1 MDLQDQGDQGAPLS
15 IRFIPGRAK
24 DGATQSV
31 IRSHAMTA
39 FRSRQ
44 RRQKRLEN
52 KRNQRVPTMD
62 RALISNEMD
71 LFCHCMSLGAQRYL
85 PSNPLADS
93 RVRCAQCGR
102 NRLLIMSPSQQMV
115 LLQQQHPTITT
126 FAAAEFDPFGS
137 MTELPDHLTSNYS
150 QEINAIKKYGSYR
163 PFSYHSHVGYCCKVM
178 SESST
183 FVRPSRLVS
192 RLLYYRIWAKLNRV

>member
-1 MDLQDQGDQGAPLS
+1 MDLQDQGGHGAPLN
-15 IRFIPGRAK
+15 IRFVPGRAK

-31 IRSHAMTA
+31 IRSHAMAT

-52 KRNQRVPTMD
+52 KRNQRTPTMD
-62 RALISNEMD
+62 RVLMSNAMD
-71 LFCHCMSLGAQRYL
+71 LFCCCMSLSAQRNL
-85 PSNPLADS
+85 PSNPLADGH
-93 RVRCAQCGR
+93 VRCAQCGR

-115 LLQQQHPTITT
+115 LLQQQHPAITT

-150 QEINAIKKYGSYR
+150 QEINAIKKHGSYR
-163 PFSYHSHVGYCCKVM
+163 PSSYHSHSGILLQ
-178 SESST
+178 SH
-183 FVRPSRLVS
+183 VRILHICPV
-192 RLLYYRIWAKLNRV
+192 V

>member
-1 MDLQDQGDQGAPLS
+1 MDLQDQGGQGSPLS

-24 DGATQSV
+24 DGATQSM

-52 KRNQRVPTMD
+52 KRNQRVPTMEGP
-62 RALISNEMD
+62 LISNALG
-71 LFCHCMSLGAQRYL
+71 LFCCCMSLGAQRSL
-85 PSNPLADS
+85 PSNPLADG
-93 RVRCAQCGR
+93 RVPCAQCGR
-102 NRLLIMSPSQQMV
+102 NRLLIMSHSQQMV
-115 LLQQQHPTITT
+115 LLQQQHPAVTT

-150 QEINAIKKYGSYR
+150 QEINAIKKHGSYR
-163 PFSYHSHVGYCCKVM
+163 PSSYHSH
-178 SESST
+178 
-183 FVRPSRLVS
+183 SRI
-192 RLLYYRIWAKLNRV
+192 LLQSHVIIFHACPVV